1 MAVIDLPLNV
11 MIGVNTD
18 RHDLKAGKQEVSA
31 EIEKALIEAGILE
44 AKKAGKQTEK

>member
-1 MAVIDLPLNV
+1 MASIELSHDVVVGIND
-11 MIGVNTD
+11 T